1 MNILI
6 DIGHP
11 AHVHYFRNLVKEMI
25 GLHNI
30 VITTKDIGRA
40 KRLLDYYGL
49 KYIVIGKKG
58 YGIVSKVTKQI
69 DFTSRLIK
77 IIKKN
82 NIDLAIGVSIT
93 ITHAAKLCGIPSIY
107 FDDDDLKASPL
118 TAISGTPFAST
129 ILSPDPLMYEK
140 TKNAIYYPGLHELA
154 YLHPKQFKADN
165 GVPQKYGISENE
177 DYFILRFNAFN
188 AHHDIKEGGMSI
200 GQKQE
205 LVKLLG
211 SKGKV
216 FITTEADID
225 PEFEQYKLPIPPH
238 EIHDFLYFAKMFVSD
253 SQTMTSEAAVL
264 GVPSFRCNS
273 FAGRLSVIEEEEK
286 KYGLTFG
293 FLPRQFD
300 WMLARIESLLD
311 EPYLKRT
318 WARKRERMIQ
328 DKIDVTKFWVWFVE
342 NYPNSVD
349 DLKQRKISWEQFR

>member
-11 AHVHYFRNLVKEMI
+11 AHVHYYRNLAQIMADS
-25 GLHNI
+25 HNI
-30 VITTKDIGRA
+30 IITTKDIGVAR
-40 KRLLDYYGL
+40 KLLEHYGL
-49 KYIVIGKKG
+49 KHIVIGEKG
-58 YGIVSKVTKQI
+58 HGIIAKATKQI
-69 DFTSRLIK
+69 DFTSKLIR
-77 IIKKN
+77 IIKENK
-82 NIDLAIGVSIT
+82 IDLAIGVSIT
-93 ITHAAKLCGIPSIY
+93 ITHAAKFCGIPSIY

-129 ILSPDPLMYEK
+129 ILSPYALMYEK

-154 YLHPKQFKADN
+154 YLHPKRFTPNID
-165 GVPQKYGISENE
+165 VPKKYGLTEND

-188 AHHDIKEGGMSI
+188 AHHDIKEGGMSME
-200 GQKQE
+200 QKRE
-205 LVKLLG
+205 LVRLLS

-216 FITTEADID
+216 FITTEADIY

-238 EIHDFLYFAKMFVSD
+238 EIHDFLYFAKMFISD

-300 WMLARIESLLD
+300 WMLARIKSMLD
-311 EPYLKRT
+311 EPNLKQT
-318 WARKRERMIQ
+318 WAERRDRMIG
-328 DKIDVTKFWVWFVE
+328 DKIDVTAFWVWFIE
-342 NYPNSVD
+342 NYPKSVD
-349 DLKQRKISWEQFR
+349 DLKQRRVGWEQFK